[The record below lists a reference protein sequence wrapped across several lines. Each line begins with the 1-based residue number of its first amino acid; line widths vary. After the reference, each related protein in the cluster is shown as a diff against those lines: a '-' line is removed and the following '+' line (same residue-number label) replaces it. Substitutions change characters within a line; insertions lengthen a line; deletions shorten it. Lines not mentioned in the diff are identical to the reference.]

1 MTVKSSINGNQV
13 HLIIEESFNYT
24 VQTEFCQVFKK
35 IPQGADKSY
44 TLDMSKVDLIDSSGL
59 GMLLLLREYA
69 GDDNSDITIIA
80 GNDAKKSL
88 ISSNFG
94 QLFKFA

>member
-1 MTVKSSINGNQV
+1 MTVTSSINGNQV
-13 HLIIEESFNYT
+13 HLTIEGDFNYT
-24 VQTEFCQVFKK
+24 LQTEFCQVFKK
-35 IPQGADKSY
+35 IPQGTDKSY
-44 TLDMSKVDLIDSSGL
+44 TINMSKVDFIDSSGL

-69 GDDNSDITIIA
+69 GDDDSDITIIA

-88 ISSNFG
+88 ITSNFG